1 MRIIEEN
8 AIIQEVKNLFISA
21 NTDISCDIKDALKK
35 SLKKEKSD
43 LTRSVIDVII
53 KNNEIAEKNKVP
65 ICQDTGM
72 AILFIKIGN
81 DVHINTKRALA
92 DIVNDGVREAYRDGF
107 MRMSV
112 VSDPLRRVN
121 TSDNTPAIIY
131 TEIVSG
137 DKIEITALPKGF
149 GSENMS
155 STRMFNPTASKAEI
169 IDYVVNVVEKA
180 GAKPC
185 PPIIVGVGIGG
196 SFDYSAVLSKK
207 ALARPINISN
217 SDPFYKEME
226 DEILEKINKLEIGVQ
241 GLGGPT
247 TALKVNIETF
257 PTHIAG
263 LPVAVNISCHV
274 TRNKTSTI

>member
-274 TRNKTSTI
+274 TRHKTSTI

>member
-1 MRIIEEN
+1 MRIIEEKT
-8 AIIQEVKNLFISA
+8 IIEEVKRLFISA
-21 NTDISCDIKDALKK
+21 NTDISCDITD
-35 SLKKEKSD
+35 SLKEARKKETSE

-53 KNNEIAEKNKVP
+53 KNNEIAEKDKLP

-81 DVHINTKRALA
+81 DVHINTDRVLSEV
-92 DIVNDGVREAYRDGF
+92 VNEGVRSAYRDGF

-121 TSDNTPAIIY
+121 TKDNTPAIIY

-155 STRMFNPTASKAEI
+155 SIKMFNPTATKEEI
-169 IDYVVNVVEKA
+169 IDFVVGVVEKA

-207 ALARPINISN
+207 ALARPINASN
-217 SDPFYKEME
+217 ADPFYREME
-226 DEILEKINKLEIGVQ
+226 NEILDKINDLGIGVQ
-241 GLGGPT
+241 GLGGAT
-247 TALKVNIETF
+247 TALKVNIETY

-274 TRNKTSTI
+274 TRHKTSII